1 MSLEQGKDARL
12 LGTLDYLAE
21 VAKDWA
27 RYRFATAKRSDFTF
41 APSRFD
47 LHRSGVRRRQLQ
59 PDSREAESPLAV
71 AEHMARPTAW
81 CHGDVSLM
89 LIDAE
94 SETVGYEQEIVEVL
108 AVDGDELLAEAALVA
123 RMPGFPPCLGRFQPI
138 S

>member
-1 MSLEQGKDARL
+1 MSIEQGKTPPL

-27 RYRFATAKRSDFTF
+27 RHRFATAKRSDFTL
-41 APSRFD
+41 ATSRFD
-47 LHRSGVRRRQLQ
+47 LHRNGARRQRVQ

-71 AEHMARPTAW
+71 AEHLARPTAW
-81 CHGDVSLM
+81 CRGDVTLM

-94 SETVGYEQEIVEVL
+94 TGTVGYEQEIVEVL

-123 RMPGFPPCLGRFQPI
+123 RVPGFPPCLGRFRPVL
-138 S
+138 